1 MILGELGSANM
12 LVINLF
18 SMNRVYR
25 TVVVGL
31 ASALLVACVPAKE
44 FQSLQEK
51 YQKSEAERERFSDE
65 NQALNVKSRE
75 LESKVNV
82 AQADV
87 DRLLTDSLR
96 LAQEYKVLNEEH
108 SNLKKRYADL
118 ELAQNSL
125 LNSSSSETN
134 KLLKQLQENQIELQ
148 RREDA
153 LRELERRLNQRKH
166 DLDKLQSD
174 LAVTQSNLE
183 ARNARLLEL
192 EKILSRKDSVVVALR
207 KKVSDALLGFE
218 GKGLTVTVKN
228 GKVYVSLEEKLLF
241 NSGSWD
247 VDPKGADAIKKLADV
262 LAVNT
267 DINVMIEGHT
277 DDVPYNGKGQQ
288 VSDNWD
294 LSVKR
299 ATSIVRII
307 LQNKKVDAKRVVAS
321 GRSEFLPV
329 DAAKTAEARQ
339 KNRRTEI
346 ILTPKLDELL
356 NILDNK

>member
-1 MILGELGSANM
+1 MVNYY
-12 LVINLF
+12 N
-18 SMNRVYR
+18 MNRYS
-25 TVVVGL
+25 TKALLGL
-31 ASALLVACVPAKE
+31 AIILLVACVPAKE
-44 FQSLQEK
+44 FRALQDK
-51 YQKSEAERERFSDE
+51 HQKSEAERERFSDE
-65 NQALNVKSRE
+65 NQALNVKNSE
-75 LESKVNV
+75 LDSKVKV

-87 DRLLTDSLR
+87 DRLLADSLR
-96 LAQEYKVLNEEH
+96 LSQEFKGLSEEH
-108 SNLKKRYADL
+108 NGLKKRYADL

-125 LNSSSSETN
+125 LNSSVSETK
-134 KLLKQLQENQIELQ
+134 KLLKQLQENQVELQ

-174 LAVTQSNLE
+174 LVTMQTDLE
-183 ARNARLLEL
+183 SRNARLLEL
-192 EKILSRKDSVVVALR
+192 ERILSRKDSVVIALR

-218 GKGLTVTVKN
+218 GKGLTVTVHN

-241 NSGSWD
+241 KSGSWE

-262 LAVNT
+262 LAVNS

-277 DDVPYNGKGQQ
+277 DDVPYNGKDQII
-288 VSDNWD
+288 DNWD

-307 LQNKKVDAKRVVAS
+307 LQNKKVDPKRVLAS
-321 GRSEFLPV
+321 GRSQFLPV
-329 DAAKTAEARQ
+329 DAAKTSEARQ

-356 NILDNK
+356 DILDNK

>member
-1 MILGELGSANM
+1 MF
-12 LVINLF
+12 NLF
-18 SMNRVYR
+18 GKIRVNIFDMNRI
-25 TVVVGL
+25 TKL
-31 ASALLVACVPAKE
+31 AFVAFCAAFFIGCVPAKE
-44 FQSLQEK
+44 FKALQEK
-51 YQKSEAERERFSDE
+51 YQKSEAERDRFSDE
-65 NQALNVKSRE
+65 NQALNVKNSE
-75 LESKVNV
+75 LESKIKV

-87 DRLLTDSLR
+87 DRLLADSTR
-96 LAQEYKVLNEEH
+96 LSQEYKVLNEEH
-108 SNLKKRYADL
+108 GGLKTRYADL

-125 LNSSSSETN
+125 VNSSSLETK
-134 KLLKQLQENQIELQ
+134 KLLKQLQENQVELQ

-153 LRELERRLNQRKH
+153 LRELERRLNQRRH
-166 DLDKLQSD
+166 ELDKMQSD
-174 LAVTQSNLE
+174 LATAQTDLE

-192 EKILSRKDSVVVALR
+192 EKMLSRKDSLSAALR
-207 KKVSDALLGFE
+207 NKVADALLGFE
-218 GKGLTVTVKN
+218 GKGLTVSVRN

-241 NSGSWD
+241 KSGSWD
-247 VDPKGADAIKKLADV
+247 VDPKGAEAIKKLADV
-262 LAVNT
+262 LAVNP

-307 LQNKKVDAKRVVAS
+307 LQNKKVDATRVVAS
-321 GRSEFLPV
+321 GRSEYLPV
-329 DAAKTAEARQ
+329 EAAKTPEARQ

>member
-1 MILGELGSANM
+1 MLG
-12 LVINLF
+12 F
-18 SMNRVYR
+18 
-25 TVVVGL
+25 
-31 ASALLVACVPAKE
+31 ASAMLVACVPAKE
-44 FQSLQEK
+44 FRSLQEK

-65 NQALNVKSRE
+65 NQALNVKNSE
-75 LESKVNV
+75 LDSKIKV

-87 DRLLTDSLR
+87 DRLLADSLR
-96 LAQEYKVLNEEH
+96 LSQEYKALNEEH
-108 SNLKKRYADL
+108 STLKTRYADL

-125 LNSSSSETN
+125 VSSSSSETK
-134 KLLKQLQENQIELQ
+134 KLLKQLQDNQIELQ

-166 DLDKLQSD
+166 DLDKMQAD
-174 LAVTQSNLE
+174 LAAMQTDLE

-192 EKILSRKDSVVVALR
+192 EKILSRKDSLSAALR
-207 KKVSDALLGFE
+207 NKVSDALLGFE
-218 GKGLTVTVKN
+218 GKGLTVSVRN

-241 NSGSWD
+241 KSGSWE
-247 VDPKGADAIKKLADV
+247 VDPKGAEAIKKLADV
-262 LAVNT
+262 LAVNP

-307 LQNKKVDAKRVVAS
+307 LQNKKIDAKRVVAS
-321 GRSEFLPV
+321 GRSEYLPV
-329 DAAKTAEARQ
+329 EAAKTPEARQ

>member
-1 MILGELGSANM
+1 
-12 LVINLF
+12 
-18 SMNRVYR
+18 MNKVSGFAFM
-25 TVVVGL
+25 GL
-31 ASALLVACVPAKE
+31 CALLVVGCVPAKE
-44 FQSLQEK
+44 FRSLQEK

-65 NQALNVKSRE
+65 NQALNVKTSE
-75 LESKVNV
+75 LDSKVNV
-82 AQADV
+82 AKADIE
-87 DRLLTDSLR
+87 RLLADSTR
-96 LAQEYKVLNEEH
+96 LSQEFKNLSEEQA
-108 SNLKKRYADL
+108 NLKSRYAEL

-125 LNSSSSETN
+125 VNSSSLETK

-153 LRELERRLNQRKH
+153 LRELERRLNQRKRE
-166 DLDKLQSD
+166 LDKIQSD
-174 LAVTQSNLE
+174 LAETQTDLDT
-183 ARNARLLEL
+183 RNARLLEL
-192 EKILSRKDSVVVALR
+192 EKMLSRKDSLSAALR
-207 KKVSDALLGFE
+207 NKVSDALLGFE
-218 GKGLTVTVKN
+218 GKGLTVSIRN

-241 NSGSWD
+241 KSGSWE
-247 VDPKGADAIKKLADV
+247 VDPKGAEAIKKLADV
-262 LAVNT
+262 LAVNS

-299 ATSIVRII
+299 ATSIVRIV
-307 LQNKKVDAKRVVAS
+307 LQNKKVDARRVVAS
-321 GRSEFLPV
+321 GRSEYLPV
-329 DAAKTAEARQ
+329 DVAKTTEARQ

>member
-1 MILGELGSANM
+1 
-12 LVINLF
+12 
-18 SMNRVYR
+18 MNRLYR
-25 TVVVGL
+25 KAIICLVG
-31 ASALLVACVPAKE
+31 ASLMACVPAKE
-44 FQSLQEK
+44 FRALQEK
-51 YQKSEAERERFSDE
+51 HQKSEAERERFSDE
-65 NQALNVKSRE
+65 NQALNVKNTE
-75 LESKVNV
+75 LESKLKV
-82 AQADV
+82 AKSDV
-87 DRLLTDSLR
+87 DRLLADSTR
-96 LAQEYKVLNEEH
+96 LSQEYKGLGEEH
-108 SNLKKRYADL
+108 TSLKARYADL

-125 LNSSSSETN
+125 LNSSASETK
-134 KLLKQLQENQIELQ
+134 KLLKQLQDNQIELQ

-153 LRELERRLNQRKH
+153 LRELERRLNQRKK
-166 DLDKLQSD
+166 DLDKIQTDLATMQSD
-174 LAVTQSNLE
+174 LES
-183 ARNARLLEL
+183 RNARLLEL
-192 EKILSRKDSVVVALR
+192 EKLLSRKDSVSAALR

-218 GKGLTVTVKN
+218 GKGLTVSVHN

-241 NSGSWD
+241 KSGSWD
-247 VDPKGADAIKKLADV
+247 VDPKGAEAIKKLADV
-262 LAVNT
+262 LAVNA

-307 LQNKKVDAKRVVAS
+307 LQNKKIEAKRVVAS

-329 DAAKTAEARQ
+329 DAAKTPEARQ

-356 NILDNK
+356 DILDNK

>member
-1 MILGELGSANM
+1 
-12 LVINLF
+12 
-18 SMNRVYR
+18 MNGIYR
-25 TVVVGL
+25 VVVLGF
-31 ASALLVACVPAKE
+31 ASAMLVACVPAKE
-44 FQSLQEK
+44 FRSLQEK

-65 NQALNVKSRE
+65 NQALNVKNNE
-75 LESKVNV
+75 LDSKIKV

-87 DRLLTDSLR
+87 DRLLADSLR
-96 LAQEYKVLNEEH
+96 LSQEYKALNEEQ
-108 SNLKKRYADL
+108 SSLKTRYADL

-125 LNSSSSETN
+125 VSSSSVETK
-134 KLLKQLQENQIELQ
+134 KLLKQLQDNQIELQ

-153 LRELERRLNQRKH
+153 LRELERRLNQRKR
-166 DLDKLQSD
+166 DLDKMQSD
-174 LAVTQSNLE
+174 VAAMQTDLE

-192 EKILSRKDSVVVALR
+192 EKMLSRKDSLSAALR
-207 KKVSDALLGFE
+207 NKVSDALLGFE
-218 GKGLTVTVKN
+218 GKGLTVSVRN

-241 NSGSWD
+241 KSGSWE
-247 VDPKGADAIKKLADV
+247 VDPKGAEAIKKLADV
-262 LAVNT
+262 LAVNP

-307 LQNKKVDAKRVVAS
+307 LQNKKIDAKRVVAS

-329 DAAKTAEARQ
+329 DAAKTPEARQ